1 MDDSKRIRTV
11 VPWSVGGHAGC
22 QGLDNPFV
30 YVSGG
35 GLGSGITGMA
45 GITGI
50 LGSHHVP
57 RELETGSDVQIEK

>member
-1 MDDSKRIRTV
+1 M
-11 VPWSVGGHAGC
+11 VGGWPCC